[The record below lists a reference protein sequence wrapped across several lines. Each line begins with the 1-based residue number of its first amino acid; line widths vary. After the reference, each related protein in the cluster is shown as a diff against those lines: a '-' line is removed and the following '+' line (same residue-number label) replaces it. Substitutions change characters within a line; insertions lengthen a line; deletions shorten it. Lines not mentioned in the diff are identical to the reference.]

1 MLEISSF
8 HGVFGV
14 FDLELGHELVLRG
27 SVLGSPNALSEP
39 LSDGG
44 HVRPLLSDKF
54 AVEQHSLI
62 GHLKGTDAGDE
73 LVAGERVVVTLDQRA
88 VTVVHGP
95 QFGHLVGQ
103 RIYFR
108 AQGLVNRSRN
118 SGRKIGVLSGVV
130 ARMGRVIVAVDAVL
144 DHNRVFQRQFV
155 TRNGLLARQAEGG
168 PGRILLPLIGGN
180 LSLSTAARLMSILSD
195 H

>member
-73 LVAGERVVVTLDQRA
+73 LVAGERVVVTLDQLA
-88 VTVVHGP
+88 VTVVHSP
-95 QFGHLVGQ
+95 HFRHLVGQ

-118 SGRKIGVLSGVV
+118 YKALFSENL
-130 ARMGRVIVAVDAVL
+130 
-144 DHNRVFQRQFV
+144 
-155 TRNGLLARQAEGG
+155 LLAAKSAYLAGSWRVWVEW
-168 PGRILLPLIGGN
+168 LLQLTQCSITIVCSSD
-180 LSLSTAARLMSILSD
+180 SLSPETVCLRVRPRADLGGSCCL
-195 H
+195 